1 MASAKPRVK
10 VPKSAAKGEIIEIK
24 SLISH
29 KMESG
34 QRKDKK
40 TGELVPRKIINK
52 YVVTFN
58 GKEFFSADW
67 APAVA
72 ANPYMAFHMRA
83 SESGTM
89 EFTWTDDDGSK
100 YTAKKD
106 LKVS

>member
-29 KMESG
+29 KMETG

-40 TGELVPRKIINK
+40 TGELIPRKIINK

-67 APAVA
+67 APAIA
-72 ANPYMAFHMRA
+72 ANPYMAFTMRA
-83 SESGTM
+83 TESGTM
-89 EFTWTDDDGSK
+89 EFTWIDDDGKK

>member
-1 MASAKPRVK
+1 MAVAKPRVK
-10 VPKSAAKGEIIEIK
+10 VPKSASKGEIIEIK

-29 KMESG
+29 AMESG
-34 QRKDKK
+34 QRKDKEGK
-40 TGELVPRKIINK
+40 PIPRKIINK
-52 YVVTFN
+52 FIVTFN

-89 EFTWTDDDGSK
+89 EFTWIDDDGSK
-100 YTAKKD
+100 YTEKKD
-106 LKVS
+106 LKVN